1 MFKIKE
7 KKVNEYIAFIERNIK
22 DIYMR
27 EKIITKIR
35 FFLLNGKIVFD
46 GNNLYGKM
54 NHNGVTDYLEIRYEN
69 YNIICNFTEEIIG
82 KHVNIIQSSLKGG
95 NTKIVETDK
104 FERKTCNNHNKTEI
118 HEEEKIFN
126 YHDRLIFESNLKREA
141 SYDTFD
147 NYDSNIIYNESKY
160 VENFLELN
168 KQWYISD
175 TVDIKYNLF
184 KNFIGGSEL
193 KENYLLSY
201 HSTVNKNLRQEVVL
215 DKQIFEDFMTAK
227 ITYEELLDKTLAK
240 ELSDEEKS
248 KELKKIN
255 K

>member
-22 DIYMR
+22 DFDIR
-27 EKIITKIR
+27 EKIIEKIR
-35 FFLLNGKIVFD
+35 FFLHNGKIILE

-54 NHNGVTDYLEIRYEN
+54 NHNGITDYLEIRYEN
-69 YNIICNFTEEIIG
+69 YVIICNFTEEIIG
-82 KHVNIIQSSLKGG
+82 KHVNITQSSLKGG

-118 HEEEKIFN
+118 KEEEKIYN
-126 YHDRLIFESNLKREA
+126 YHNRLIFESDLKREA
-141 SYDTFD
+141 SYNTFD

-168 KQWYISD
+168 KKWFISD
-175 TVDIKYNLF
+175 SVGIKYNLF

-193 KENYLLSY
+193 LEKYLLCY
-201 HSTVNKNLRQEVVL
+201 HSTVNKNLRKEVVL
-215 DKQIFEDFMTAK
+215 DKQIFEDFMTGK

-240 ELSDEEKS
+240 ELIDEEKS